1 MSSVGGLEYMLCKDI
16 KVYCKHSE
24 CPYKNCSLN
33 QCNCSF
39 EDFDKGV
46 SFTEF
51 GCFKY
56 LDA

>member
-1 MSSVGGLEYMLCKDI
+1 MYQDI
-16 KVYCKHSE
+16 VIVFCKHSE

-46 SFTEF
+46 SFIEF